1 VFEWGQL
8 GAALALMCV
17 VEGLLPF
24 LRPSATRRLFARL
37 QELSDRDLRI
47 GGLCTMAAGI
57 VLLILVRS

>member
-1 VFEWGQL
+1 MFAWSHL

-24 LRPSATRRLFARL
+24 IRPSATRRVFARL
-37 QELSDRDLRI
+37 LELSDRELRI
-47 GGLCTMAAGI
+47 GGLCSMVAGA